1 MNPHSEDEGRTAWH
15 SLKEEEIISALE
27 TSPGGLSSAEA
38 ADRQERYGKNILPG
52 KKAMTLFQVILH
64 QLLSPFIY
72 ILLAAGVVSL
82 AISERADAIFIFLVI
97 ILNALL
103 GTVQEWKAEQSAST
117 LQGFLRAQCRVKR
130 DGQVMEVDAEEIV
143 PGDAVLLESG
153 EKVSADIRLLQATHL
168 LLDEAF
174 LTGESLPVE
183 KGTEPVSE
191 DTAVAERTGMAFA
204 GSIVTSGRGEGVV
217 VTTGEHT
224 EIGHIAQ
231 EVSGAKES
239 KTPLV
244 IRMEEFVKKITY
256 AILAASAVLS
266 VVAVARGIPYSEV
279 FFMAVALAVSAI
291 PEGLPVSMTVALS
304 ISTTRMARRK
314 VIVRK
319 LAAVEGLGSCTCIC
333 TDKTGTLTMNEQT
346 VRMVVLP
353 SGERYA
359 VTGEGYAGEGE
370 IQPENKDGS
379 GEEGA
384 QLLQRIARAGVLVN
398 EGFLVKDN
406 GEWSHRGDT
415 VDVALLSFAFKVG
428 LQPDSA
434 RSEVEK
440 VGEIPF
446 ESERRFAATFYRENS
461 TTRVAVK
468 GAVET
473 LLPRCRTAVFPGGE
487 ERING
492 EEIAQMVNQLGNEGY
507 RVIAVAEGKADSASA
522 KDEEGALES
531 LPSLTLLGLIAMID
545 PLRPEAKDAVEK
557 CHSAGVEVVMITGD
571 HAGTALAIARELG
584 IAASEEEVFTGSDL
598 EKLGSPDS
606 REFTETVTQ
615 GRVFARVTPMQK
627 LYIVE
632 AMMRAGHLVA
642 VTGDGVNDAPAMQK
656 ANLGVAM
663 GSGTDVAKDVS
674 ELIVTDDNF
683 ASIEAGIEEGR
694 FAYANIRKVI
704 YLLVST
710 GAAEVVLFTLAIL
723 FGLPIPL
730 LAVQILWLNLVT
742 NGIQDK
748 ALVFEPGEPGTME
761 RPPRKPDEGIFD
773 IAMVRQILTSG
784 IYIGI
789 VTLAG
794 WWILHRAGWDE
805 HSARNILLLL
815 MVLFQNF
822 HLFNCRSETTSVFR
836 MAIRTNLFLVFGAI
850 AAQALHLASMHSEIM
865 QEVISISPVPF
876 LHWITLLLVASTII
890 LVMETSKA
898 FIRRKAG

>member
-1 MNPHSEDEGRTAWH
+1 MSPQSEDEHQAFWH
-15 SLKEEEIISALE
+15 SMNEKEVISALE
-27 TSPGGLSSAEA
+27 TGRKGLTEEEA
-38 ADRQERYGKNILPG
+38 AKRQESYGKNILPG
-52 KKAMTLFQVILH
+52 KKAVTIFQVILH

-72 ILLAAGVVSL
+72 ILIAAGVVSIS
-82 AISERADAIFIFLVI
+82 ISERADAIFIILVI
-97 ILNALL
+97 LLNAVL

-117 LQGFLRAQCRVKR
+117 LQGFLRARCRVKR
-130 DGQVMEVDAEEIV
+130 DGQVKEIDAEEVV
-143 PGDAVLLESG
+143 PGDIVLLESG
-153 EKVSADIRLLQATHL
+153 EKVSADIRLLKASHL
-168 LLDEAF
+168 MLDEAF

-183 KGTEPVSE
+183 KGTDPVSAE
-191 DTAVAERTGMAFA
+191 MAVAERTGMAFA
-204 GSIVTSGRGEGVV
+204 GSIVTSGRGEGMVV
-217 VTTGEHT
+217 ATGEHT
-224 EIGHIAQ
+224 EIGNIAR
-231 EVSGAKES
+231 EVSGAKIS

-244 IRMEEFVKKITY
+244 IRMDEFVKKITF

-266 VVAVARGIPYSEV
+266 VVAITRGIPYSEV

-346 VRMVVLP
+346 VKMVVLP
-353 SGERYA
+353 SGDRYA
-359 VTGEGYAGEGE
+359 VTGEGYGGDGE
-370 IQPENKDGS
+370 IQPE
-379 GEEGA
+379 EETSDEEHIE
-384 QLLQRIARAGVLVN
+384 LLKRIATAGVLVN
-398 EGFLVKDN
+398 EGSLVKEN
-406 GEWSHRGDT
+406 GEWSYRGDT
-415 VDVALLSFAFKVG
+415 VDVALLSFAYKAGVD
-428 LQPDSA
+428 PDTI

-446 ESERRFAATFYRENS
+446 ESERRFAAMFYRKDS
-461 TTRVAVK
+461 TARVAVK

-473 LLPRCRTAVFPGGE
+473 LLPRCNRALSLDGE
-487 ERING
+487 KDVDEEAINKL
-492 EEIAQMVNQLGNEGY
+492 VNQLGNEGY
-507 RVIAVAEGKADSASA
+507 RVIAVAEGEINDAPSN
-522 KDEEGALES
+522 EEEEAIDS
-531 LPSLTLLGLIAMID
+531 LPSLVLLGLVAMID

-557 CHSAGVEVVMITGD
+557 CHRAGVEVVMITGD
-571 HAGTALAIARELG
+571 HAGTALAIAREIG
-584 IAASEEEVFTGSDL
+584 IAETEDEVLTGNDL

-606 REFTETVTQ
+606 REFAEKIAK

-632 AMMRAGHLVA
+632 AKMRNGHLVA

-710 GAAEVVLFTLAIL
+710 GTAEVVLFTLAIL

-761 RPPRKPDEGIFD
+761 QPPRKPDEGIFD
-773 IAMVRQILTSG
+773 RAMIRQILVSG
-784 IYIGI
+784 VYIGI
-789 VTLAG
+789 VTLVG
-794 WWILHRAGWDE
+794 WWLFQRAGWDE
-805 HSARNILLLL
+805 HSARNSLLLL

-822 HLFNCRSETTSVFR
+822 HLFNCRSETTSIFR
-836 MAIRTNLFLVFGAI
+836 MALRTNLFLFFGAI
-850 AAQALHLASMHSEIM
+850 AAQVIHLVSMHSETM
-865 QEVISISPVPF
+865 QGVLSISPVSF
-876 LHWITLLLVASTII
+876 LHWITLLLVASTIV
-890 LVMETSKA
+890 LVMEASKA
-898 FIRRKAG
+898 IVRKKTI